1 MDIPVTH
8 KDIDIKG
15 RAFRLKKMNARTGS
29 FMIFKLMKIITPI
42 FKNIKEDSL
51 KDMNLGDINLTEIAN
66 SLFDLPENE
75 FRYIQ
80 DNCLQVV
87 NELLPAGEQ
96 SVLNKDGTW
105 GVLNIEFDT
114 SLVMNLTIQS
124 LIFNVTGF
132 FSESPLSSILKGLN
146 LSQLNSQM

>member
-1 MDIPVTH
+1 MDIPVTF
-8 KDIDIKG
+8 KDIEVNG
-15 RAFRLKKMNARTGS
+15 RTFRLNNINARTGT
-29 FMIFKLMKIITPI
+29 FMLFKLMKIIAPM
-42 FKNIKEDSL
+42 FKNIKTDSL
-51 KDMNLGDINLTEIAN
+51 KDIDISDLNLSELAS

-87 NELLPAGEQ
+87 GELLPAGEQ
-96 SVLNKDGTW
+96 KVLNKDGSW

-114 SLVMNLTIQS
+114 GLVMNLTIQS

-132 FSESPLSSILKGLN
+132 FNGSPLSSILKGLN
-146 LSQLNSQM
+146 ISQPNFKM